1 MCVASTTAVFFWS
14 LRHLELKTHVLHSNW
29 SKLSSSDLPVTLNI
43 ADTRYLIRVRHGIWY
58 ISFPGKE
65 KSNSLA
71 LINCVNVFDFCF
83 VLFWFFFFRLAGV
96 LKLRKKLVSLLLKGF
111 VVVVFSLCD
120 LVVSFK

>member
-14 LRHLELKTHVLHSNW
+14 LRHLELKTHVFHSNW

-43 ADTRYLIRVRHGIWY
+43 ADTRFLIRVRHGIWY

-71 LINCVNVFDFCF
+71 LINCVNVFDFSLFCF
-83 VLFWFFFFRLAGV
+83 GFFFRLAGV